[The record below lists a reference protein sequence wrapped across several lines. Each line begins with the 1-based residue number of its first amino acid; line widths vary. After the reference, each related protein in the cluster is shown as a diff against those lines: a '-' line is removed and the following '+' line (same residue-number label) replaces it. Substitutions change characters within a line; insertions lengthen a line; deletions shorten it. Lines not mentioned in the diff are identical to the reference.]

1 MTPKQLEQPL
11 LYSFPSVR
19 LSREQVCSL
28 EAPKTKLKLFIV
40 AFNFE
45 NDPFKGGKMTAKLT
59 KMMMALAC
67 VASSAIAQADDI
79 RLGEPGYGGSGCPS
93 NSASVTLAPDQKSLS
108 ILFDQYVVEA
118 GAATRKRLDRKSC
131 NIAIPVHVPQGYSIA
146 VFQVDYRG
154 FTALP
159 YGARGT
165 FNVENFF
172 AGSQGPRR
180 TKTFY
185 GPSNQ
190 DYLLTD
196 DLSAESL
203 VWTPC
208 GADTNL
214 RINTSMT
221 VQTNGSYESAMATVD
236 SADVSAGLIYHI
248 QWRRCY

>member
-1 MTPKQLEQPL
+1 
-11 LYSFPSVR
+11 
-19 LSREQVCSL
+19 
-28 EAPKTKLKLFIV
+28 
-40 AFNFE
+40 
-45 NDPFKGGKMTAKLT
+45 MTAKLT
-59 KMMMALAC
+59 KLMMALAC
-67 VASSAIAQADDI
+67 VASAASAQADDI
-79 RLGEPGYGGSGCPS
+79 RLGVPGYGGSGCPS
-93 NSASVTLAPDQKSLS
+93 NTASVTLAPDQKSLS
-108 ILFDQYVVEA
+108 ILFDQYLVEA
-118 GAATRKRLDRKSC
+118 GANTGKRLDRKSC
-131 NIAIPVHVPQGYSIA
+131 NIAIPVHVPQGYSIS

-159 YGARGT
+159 GGARGQ

-172 AGSQGPRR
+172 AGRQGPRQ

-196 DLSAESL
+196 NLSAEAL

-214 RINTSMT
+214 RINTSMM
-221 VQTNGSYESAMATVD
+221 VQTNNRYESAMATVD